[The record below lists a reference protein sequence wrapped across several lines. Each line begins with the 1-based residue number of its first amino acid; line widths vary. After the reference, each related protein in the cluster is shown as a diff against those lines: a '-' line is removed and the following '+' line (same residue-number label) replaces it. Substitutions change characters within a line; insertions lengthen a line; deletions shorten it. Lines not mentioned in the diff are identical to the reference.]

1 MNKITLDDISLIAY
15 DLAEITY
22 RICGIEGAITDRFL
36 AEIGDF
42 SFGNTREEKKIM
54 KKIQEK
60 YCLDDM
66 QMELIQGSFE
76 HMAFSI
82 CYLNERNENFL
93 KRLKLLKQKL
103 TK

>member
-22 RICGIEGAITDRFL
+22 KICGIKGAITNRFL
-36 AEIGDF
+36 SEIGDF
-42 SFGNTREEKKIM
+42 SFEDIKEEKKIM

-60 YCLDDM
+60 YCLDDS
-66 QMELIQGSFE
+66 QIELIEGSFE

-82 CYLNERNENFL
+82 CYLNEENKNFL
-93 KRLKLLKQKL
+93 KRLELLKKEYN
-103 TK
+103 